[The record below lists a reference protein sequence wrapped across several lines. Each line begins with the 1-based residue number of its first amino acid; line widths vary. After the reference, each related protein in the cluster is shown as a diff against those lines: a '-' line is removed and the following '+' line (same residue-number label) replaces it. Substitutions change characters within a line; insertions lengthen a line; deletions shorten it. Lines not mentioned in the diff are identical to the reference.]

1 MPDKPVSQ
9 SSPRW
14 NSQTKLVVALSCV
27 AILAVLVINFRHIVG
42 PLLLAFILSY
52 LFYPLV
58 NRARR
63 WSRLPWRLAVAILY
77 LLILILLLGL
87 LTWGGFT
94 IVEQIQSLIAFVNQT
109 LTELPGFIDQLSHT
123 TLTIGPFV
131 WDARNLDLSAVGNQ
145 ILSIIQPTL
154 SQMGSL
160 FTTFASSAA
169 SLIGWVLFVLLVSFF
184 ILSETEGEPG
194 RLFNIKIPGY
204 NEDFRRIGIE
214 LGHIWNAFL
223 RGQLIIIALTICLY
237 TIMLGILGVKYFYVL
252 ALLAGMARFVP
263 YVGPAIAWTT
273 LGLVCYFQGYTI
285 FGLTPLVYA
294 LVVVGIAMLMDNIVD
309 SLVTPR
315 LMADTLRVH
324 PAAVMVT
331 ALVAASLLGLIGVML
346 AAPVLATCKLFVDYV
361 VNKMFDL
368 DPWAN
373 MKTLPTPKP
382 LQAMLANIRWPWKRS
397 GEKKPSDS
405 PSSNGKTDNL

>member
-1 MPDKPVSQ
+1 
-9 SSPRW
+9 
-14 NSQTKLVVALSCV
+14 
-27 AILAVLVINFRHIVG
+27 
-42 PLLLAFILSY
+42 
-52 LFYPLV
+52 
-58 NRARR
+58 
-63 WSRLPWRLAVAILY
+63 
-77 LLILILLLGL
+77 LLGL
-87 LTWGGFT
+87 LTWGGIT

-145 ILSIIQPTL
+145 ILNIIQPML

-169 SLIGWVLFVLLVSFF
+169 SLVGWVLFVLLVSFF

-194 RLFNIKIPGY
+194 RLLSIKIPGY
-204 NEDFRRIGIE
+204 NEDLRRLGIE

-223 RGQLIIIALTICLY
+223 RGQLIIIALTICIYIIL
-237 TIMLGILGVKYFYVL
+237 LGILGVKYFYVL

-273 LGLVCYFQGYTI
+273 LGLVSYFQGYTI

-294 LVVVGIAMLMDNIVD
+294 LVIVGIAMLTDNIVD
-309 SLVTPR
+309 SMVTPR

-346 AAPVLATCKLFVDYV
+346 AAPVLATFKLFLEYV

-373 MKTLPTPKP
+373 MKTLPPPKP
-382 LQAMLANIRWPWKRS
+382 LRAMLVNIRWPRKRLA
-397 GEKKPSDS
+397 EKKPGDS
-405 PSSNGKTDNL
+405 PSTNNGKTDNL